1 MMRPRVAL
9 TPDQTIYDALLFHI
23 NMIKLISPGRIKALH
38 AR

>member
-23 NMIKLISPGRIKALH
+23 KYDKAYLSR
-38 AR
+38 AY